1 MHTDRLGAA
10 HFVGA
15 RTQYPIQLHRCP
27 FFHLPQACSR
37 VTACPYFRNACLRRP
52 RQPLLLRILPMPV
65 VVAEMV
71 PVKSRFC
78 LVVNSARARL
88 RRERG
93 PHIDRHLMGR
103 CRPSLSQIV
112 AGRTD
117 DDIRRYSGP
126 TGLKRRQQRGS
137 HAFLHCFGAFSQRD
151 AAHLLPRFFQPNVR
165 LLCPFFLRGFVAG
178 LCVAAELG
186 LLFPKLLQGQSRPRC
201 EEEGTSLD
209 TPCCSGKPAGCAKS
223 PSV

>member
-1 MHTDRLGAA
+1 
-10 HFVGA
+10 
-15 RTQYPIQLHRCP
+15 
-27 FFHLPQACSR
+27 
-37 VTACPYFRNACLRRP
+37 
-52 RQPLLLRILPMPV
+52 MPV

-112 AGRTD
+112 GGHTYD
-117 DDIRRYSGP
+117 DTRRCGGP
-126 TGLKRRQQRGS
+126 TGLKRRQQRRS
-137 HAFLHCFGAFSQRD
+137 HGFLHGFGAFSQRD

-186 LLFPKLLQGQSRPRC
+186 LLFPKLPQKGR
-201 EEEGTSLD
+201 EEWTSLD
-209 TPCCSGKPAGCAKS
+209 TPCCSRQAAGCAKS
-223 PSV
+223 PSVWSQRVFPSRRT

>member
-1 MHTDRLGAA
+1 MQTLLPPPGPSAFFFPPLNISADIPPTYRGEGLFSAPRSQRLSFCMHTDRLGAA

-78 LVVNSARARL
+78 LMVNSARARL

-151 AAHLLPRFFQPNVR
+151 AARLLPRFFQPVVR
-165 LLCPFFLRGFVAG
+165 LLCPFFVHGFVAG
-178 LCVAAELG
+178 
-186 LLFPKLLQGQSRPRC
+186 
-201 EEEGTSLD
+201 
-209 TPCCSGKPAGCAKS
+209 
-223 PSV
+223 

>member
-1 MHTDRLGAA
+1 MA
-10 HFVGA
+10 
-15 RTQYPIQLHRCP
+15 
-27 FFHLPQACSR
+27 
-37 VTACPYFRNACLRRP
+37 
-52 RQPLLLRILPMPV
+52 
-65 VVAEMV
+65 
-71 PVKSRFC
+71 
-78 LVVNSARARL
+78 NSARARL

-112 AGRTD
+112 GGHTYD
-117 DDIRRYSGP
+117 DTRRCGGP
-126 TGLKRRQQRGS
+126 TGLKRRQQRRS
-137 HAFLHCFGAFSQRD
+137 HGFLHGFGAFSQRD

-186 LLFPKLLQGQSRPRC
+186 LLFPKLPQKRSEPPEC
-201 EEEGTSLD
+201 EEGTSLD

-223 PSV
+223 PSVRPQRVLPSRRTKLSSPAPRRVSPCRARPKGAARFLRGVAIRPSLAVPRFCEAAAALA

>member
-1 MHTDRLGAA
+1 MPGSVASTGSPGQPVHSSSPLQGEGFNPAPRSQRLSFCMHTDCLGPA

-15 RTQYPIQLHRCP
+15 RTQYPIKLHRCP
-27 FFHLPQACSR
+27 FYHLPQPCSR

-78 LVVNSARARL
+78 LVANSARARL

-112 AGRTD
+112 GGHTYD
-117 DDIRRYSGP
+117 DTRRCGGP
-126 TGLKRRQQRGS
+126 TGLKRRQQRRS
-137 HAFLHCFGAFSQRD
+137 HGFWHGFGAFSQRD
-151 AAHLLPRFFQPNVR
+151 AAHLLPRFF
-165 LLCPFFLRGFVAG
+165 
-178 LCVAAELG
+178 
-186 LLFPKLLQGQSRPRC
+186 
-201 EEEGTSLD
+201 
-209 TPCCSGKPAGCAKS
+209 
-223 PSV
+223 